1 MKDGDTATFTD
12 LTGDKMDVFVDLSG
26 SSPEIWFDTSE
37 NWKVSLM
44 GFREAEVRRLHAW
57 LGRFLE
63 ENYIT
68 ET

>member
-12 LTGDKMDVFVDLSG
+12 LTGDKMAVFVDLSG
-26 SSPEIWFDTSE
+26 SDPEIWFDTFE
-37 NWKVSLM
+37 NGNVSLM
-44 GFREAEVRRLHAW
+44 GFQEAEVRRLYAW